1 MKKILLTTAVLA
13 IAAGAFAAERNV
25 TVGNFSGI
33 NASGHI
39 EIEYRVGPQ
48 PSLRLV
54 GDSREIAA
62 VDVRLMGQM
71 LNIDAP
77 VAGEVK
83 AYLYGPVSNTF
94 ILNSLAELDVES
106 DLDLGNRTF
115 SVRAGDK
122 SSADFRNVSCGPATF
137 SVSVMAEVEVD
148 RLVPRSFNANVLGTA
163 ELSVGALDTN
173 AASATVADIAKLK
186 IKGGAARSINFNA
199 SGSSVVKAS
208 RLAAGSGQAI
218 ARGSSL
224 IEVNVSGKFTSR
236 STDAASVSN
245 INK

>member
-13 IAAGAFAAERNV
+13 LAAGAFAAERNV

-115 SVRAGDK
+115 SVRVGDK

-148 RLVPRSFNANVLGTA
+148 RLGSRSFNANVLGTA
-163 ELSVGALDTN
+163 ELSIGALDTN
-173 AASATVADIAKLK
+173 AASATVSDNAELK
-186 IKGGAARSINFNA
+186 IKGGTARSINFNA
-199 SGSSVVKAS
+199 SGISVVKAS
-208 RLAAGSGQAI
+208 RLAAGSGQAM
-218 ARGSSL
+218 ARDCSQ

-236 STDAASVSN
+236 STDSASVSN

>member
-13 IAAGAFAAERNV
+13 LAAGAFAAERSV

-115 SVRAGDK
+115 SVRVGDK
-122 SSADFRNVSCGPATF
+122 SSADFRSVSCGPATF

-148 RLVPRSFNANVLGTA
+148 RLGSRSFNANVLGTA
-163 ELSVGALDTN
+163 ELSIGALDTN
-173 AASATVADIAKLK
+173 AASATVSDNAELK
-186 IKGGAARSINFNA
+186 IKGGTARSINFNA
-199 SGSSVVKAS
+199 SGISVVKAS
-208 RLAAGSGQAI
+208 RLAAGSGQAM
-218 ARGSSL
+218 ARDCSQ

-236 STDAASVSN
+236 STDSASVSN

>member
-1 MKKILLTTAVLA
+1 MKKILLTTAILA
-13 IAAGAFAAERNV
+13 LAAGAFAAERNV

-33 NASGHI
+33 NASGNI
-39 EIEYRVGPQ
+39 EIEYRVGS

-62 VDVRLMGQM
+62 IDVKLMGQM

-115 SVRAGDK
+115 SVRVGDK

-148 RLVPRSFNANVLGTA
+148 RLVSRSFNANVLGTA

-173 AASATVADIAKLK
+173 AASATVSDNAELK
-186 IKGGAARSINFNA
+186 IKGGTASSINFNA
-199 SGSSVVKAS
+199 SGISVVKAS
-208 RLAAGSGQAI
+208 RLAARSGQAM
-218 ARGSSL
+218 ASGSSL
-224 IEVNVSGKFTSR
+224 IEVNVAGKFTSR
-236 STDAASVSN
+236 GTDNASVN
-245 INK
+245 NFNN

>member
-13 IAAGAFAAERNV
+13 LAAGAFAAERNV

-33 NASGHI
+33 NASGNI
-39 EIEYRVGPQ
+39 EIEYRVGS

-148 RLVPRSFNANVLGTA
+148 RLVSRSFNANVLGTA

-186 IKGGAARSINFNA
+186 IKGGTVRSINFNA

-236 STDAASVSN
+236 STDSASVSN

>member
-13 IAAGAFAAERNV
+13 LAAGAFAAERNV

-115 SVRAGDK
+115 SVRVGDK

-137 SVSVMAEVEVD
+137 YVSVMAEVEVD
-148 RLVPRSFNANVLGTA
+148 RLGSRSFNANVLGTA
-163 ELSVGALDTN
+163 ELSIGALDTN
-173 AASATVADIAKLK
+173 AASATVSDNAELK
-186 IKGGAARSINFNA
+186 IKGGTARSINFNA
-199 SGSSVVKAS
+199 SGISVVKAS
-208 RLAAGSGQAI
+208 RLAAGSGQAM
-218 ARGSSL
+218 ARDSSQ

-236 STDAASVSN
+236 STDSASVSN